1 MVHHLECLS
10 CSCHVDFVCK
20 FFFFVKQA
28 VEDTVETEATVVTE
42 AMVETAVMA
51 VVIEAMV
58 EGREAM
64 VEVTVHTVVVVEVD
78 TPTGVEGTPAAAV
91 GTGITGEGSLTVGM
105 VVQEEQFFW
114 SCNREPLKYGKY
126 YFWF

>member
-1 MVHHLECLS
+1 M
-10 CSCHVDFVCK
+10 
-20 FFFFVKQA
+20 
-28 VEDTVETEATVVTE
+28 ETEATVGTG
-42 AMVETAVMA
+42 AMVEIAVMA

-58 EGREAM
+58 VVRGVMA
-64 VEVTVHTVVVVEVD
+64 EVTVHTVVVEEAD
-78 TPTGVEGTPAAAV
+78 TPTGVEDTPAAAV

-105 VVQEEQFFW
+105 VVQEEQIFW